1 MGAGESGRGL
11 CPVCRVRKAH
21 SSECE
26 GERAAGNEE
35 EVGVGWA
42 RARQRCEQGEAQLVT
57 GPCVWRMTEGFS
69 RAWL

>member
-21 SSECE
+21 SSECD

-42 RARQRCEQGEAQLVT
+42 RARQRCEQGEAQL
-57 GPCVWRMTEGFS
+57 
-69 RAWL
+69 